1 MSNRA
6 AVLIAGLAGLA
17 VFLGREATAATGGP
31 LSVDRVRSLAERT
44 VSVYAPSVDPMMLRA
59 MVEIESARDP
69 RAVRQEVHIGDA
81 SVGLMQTLVGT
92 AQWLWDDMGARA
104 FPRPTFTSLLNPQTS
119 MYFGASTISR
129 WLQRNG
135 LNNGTEEWLVRAY
148 NGGPG
153 NATRSGQTLEHW
165 RRYQRAKARLQAHD
179 RGEG

>member
-1 MSNRA
+1 MIQRLAIA
-6 AVLIAGLAGLA
+6 AGVAGA
-17 VFLGREATAATGGP
+17 VALLMRPAVATDADGRLTID
-31 LSVDRVRSLAERT
+31 SVRSLAERT
-44 VSVYAPSVDPMMLRA
+44 VNVYAPTVDPMMVRA

-104 FPRPTFTSLLNPQTS
+104 FPRPGFDSLLDPQTS

-135 LNNGTEEWLVRAY
+135 LNDGTEEWLVRAY

-153 NATRSGQTLEHW
+153 GVRSSQTRTHW
-165 RRYQRAKARLQAHD
+165 ERYQRAKARLIAHD